1 MLVELYLYMVIL
13 YLSIVFARRNCST
26 AISLLGAFIVATLTK
41 LGSIG
46 AMQLLPTV
54 IYEAVMLVISY
65 VVLHLVYNFTKMS
78 RLGFIV
84 EIIASIALVYI
95 YFNLGTYI
103 FNM

>member
-1 MLVELYLYMVIL
+1 MPVELYLYMVIL
-13 YLSIVFARRNCST
+13 YLSIVFARRNCSKS
-26 AISLLGAFIVATLTK
+26 ISILGAFIVATLTK
-41 LGSIG
+41 LASIG
-46 AMQLLPTV
+46 AMLLLPTV

-65 VVLHLVYNFTKMS
+65 VVLQLVYNFTKMS